1 MKRSTV
7 AIFALVIGIA
17 VAVVVM
23 MMPGSSYAQR
33 DLTATATNAAEPM
46 MATLQAQMDGAAGPV
61 TVACERFPLYCV
73 PLIGGGEEDSPL
85 AEVETADSRTLDMDS
100 QGEPGVAR
108 GVMPDG
114 SLFIGDPD
122 APIHFKVFED
132 FSCPHCQNY
141 HPDLTR
147 FVETYVVSGQ
157 ATLELDLLAFVAQP
171 YSTDAAYAALCAG
184 EQGAFWEFQSMLFE
198 TGAEQ
203 GARVAFTL
211 PALNTA
217 AQDMGLDGSEFADCL
232 QSEKYAPVMTAYG
245 LLANDLGVTG
255 TPTVLVSYGDS
266 GEWTAISREYDNL
279 AQLTDDAQ

>member
-1 MKRSTV
+1 
-7 AIFALVIGIA
+7 
-17 VAVVVM
+17 
-23 MMPGSSYAQR
+23 
-33 DLTATATNAAEPM
+33 
-46 MATLQAQMDGAAGPV
+46 
-61 TVACERFPLYCV
+61 
-73 PLIGGGEEDSPL
+73 
-85 AEVETADSRTLDMDS
+85 MDS

-114 SLFIGDPD
+114 SLFIGDPE

-132 FSCPHCQNY
+132 FSCSHCQNY